1 MTETQMLEE
10 LDFVRQQ
17 KELLLKEH
25 MELFAPGNSPVEQ
38 QAQIKVNP
46 QKSKLHLRYPYNSE
60 ASLHESQ
67 TQLKPLMSGLE
78 VHQHIAVPSQAQLT
92 PQSPEPNVT
101 TAMGLSTDQ
110 NATPGIGSQLLNPPI
125 LPNADLPMTDA
136 EKSYAIKTTIARTN
150 LAYHTGGHESP
161 DRESPELLL
170 AAMGLGTNGTL
181 RGLQK
186 TASVDVL
193 PAVPEE

>member
-1 MTETQMLEE
+1 
-10 LDFVRQQ
+10 
-17 KELLLKEH
+17 
-25 MELFAPGNSPVEQ
+25 MEQP
-38 QAQIKVNP
+38 AQIKVNP

-60 ASLHESQ
+60 VSLNESQ

-110 NATPGIGSQLLNPPI
+110 NATPGIGSQLLNPQI

-150 LAYHTGGHESP
+150 LAYHTGGRESP

-193 PAVPEE
+193 PAVPEEQLH

>member
-1 MTETQMLEE
+1 
-10 LDFVRQQ
+10 
-17 KELLLKEH
+17 
-25 MELFAPGNSPVEQ
+25 
-38 QAQIKVNP
+38 
-46 QKSKLHLRYPYNSE
+46 
-60 ASLHESQ
+60 
-67 TQLKPLMSGLE
+67 
-78 VHQHIAVPSQAQLT
+78 
-92 PQSPEPNVT
+92 
-101 TAMGLSTDQ
+101 
-110 NATPGIGSQLLNPPI
+110 
-125 LPNADLPMTDA
+125 MTDA